1 MAAEPSQFGPY
12 ELISR
17 LGAGG
22 MAETFLAVRRGPGG
36 FEQRVCLKRILPA
49 FEDDA
54 EFVRLFM
61 EEARIAATL
70 RHANI
75 VQVLDFGVADGSHFM
90 ALELIDGLDLRE
102 LLKALQKMGESITTG
117 LVAHLAYELA
127 NALEYAHR
135 ADGEGQ
141 VQGVVH
147 RDISPSNVLLS
158 TAGEV
163 KLADF
168 GIAKAMDQTQVTRS
182 GNIKGK
188 VPYMAPEYALSAKYD
203 ARSDIFSLGV
213 TLYECLAGERPFD
226 GATELDTMRRVQEGL
241 HTPLEERVPSA
252 SKALVS
258 AIERSIATDRK
269 ARFANAADLQDALV
283 DVAPPPTARRILGEL
298 VRRLQGEQP
307 RGAPPK
313 GRHDDDEGL
322 GRRGG
327 ESLPDADDVAYA
339 ATMAG
344 TPGGTLMLDADASG
358 DDGHVVPA
366 PASAETRT
374 ALPSARPGPATS
386 ETATTLDSAAAE
398 ARRVADAE
406 TRALPAE
413 PKPDVEPNIAPARSA
428 PEPPQRRAP
437 RKGSL
442 KPLLIVGGIV
452 ALGAVGLVVS
462 QGTQNENAEIPRS
475 PADAPPPQN
484 GATPVA
490 TGAAAAPPSPSV
502 VDPSAHSDLPSGVE
516 APMDDEGSEEA
527 NGDAVSET
535 TMTATGPT
543 GLVIGVLPYGEVWVD
558 DRSYG
563 SAPARVELRPGPHRV
578 RVTGP
583 NGFTAERRVRVN
595 PGRMREVRFP

>member
-1 MAAEPSQFGPY
+1 
-12 ELISR
+12 
-17 LGAGG
+17 
-22 MAETFLAVRRGPGG
+22 
-36 FEQRVCLKRILPA
+36 
-49 FEDDA
+49 
-54 EFVRLFM
+54 M

-70 RHANI
+70 RHANV
-75 VQVLDFGVADGSHFM
+75 VQVLDFGVVDGSHFM
-90 ALELIDGLDLRE
+90 ALELIDGLDLRI
-102 LLKALQKMGESITTG
+102 LLAALRKKGEGMTTG

-188 VPYMAPEYALSAKYD
+188 VPYMAPEYALAAEYD

-241 HTPLEERVPSA
+241 HTPLEERLPSA
-252 SKALVS
+252 PNALVS

-298 VRRLQGEQP
+298 VRRLQGEQL
-307 RGAPPK
+307 RGVPPK
-313 GRHDDDEGL
+313 GLRGDAEGP
-322 GRRGG
+322 GRRDG
-327 ESLPDADDVAYA
+327 ESPPDADDVAYA

-344 TPGGTLMLDADASG
+344 TPDGTLMLDAEASG
-358 DDGHVVPA
+358 KGGEDGRVVPA

-374 ALPSARPGPATS
+374 ALPSASPGPAAP

-398 ARRVADAE
+398 AHRVADAE
-406 TRALPAE
+406 TRALPEE
-413 PKPDVEPNIAPARSA
+413 PKPDVEPNDAQGRLA
-428 PEPPQRRAP
+428 PEPPRRLAP
-437 RKGSL
+437 RKSSI
-442 KPLLIVGGIV
+442 KPLLIVGSIV

-462 QGTQNENAEIPRS
+462 QGTQHENAEIPPPS
-475 PADAPPPQN
+475 ADAPAPQN
-484 GATPVA
+484 AARPS
-490 TGAAAAPPSPSV
+490 AAAPPVAHPPATAV
-502 VDPSAHSDLPSGVE
+502 APSAHADLPSGVE
-516 APMDDEGSEEA
+516 APMDDEGSDEA
-527 NGDAVSET
+527 HDDTANET

-543 GLVIGVLPYGEVWVD
+543 GLLIGVLPYGEVWVD

-563 SAPARVELRPGPHRV
+563 AAPARVELRPGPHRV

-583 NGFTAERRVRVN
+583 SGFTAERRVRVN